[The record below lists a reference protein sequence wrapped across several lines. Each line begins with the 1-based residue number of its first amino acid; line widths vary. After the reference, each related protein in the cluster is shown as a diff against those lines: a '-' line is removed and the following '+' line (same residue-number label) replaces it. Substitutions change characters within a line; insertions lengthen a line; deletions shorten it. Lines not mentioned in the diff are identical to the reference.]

1 MTFLIYA
8 IWTFA
13 REYRKDKKKEQERKS
28 TFNQTAENL
37 SNGQQK
43 TVRIKTRQIDGT
55 KVAPID
61 QNGLTKEDGGVGG
74 KVSSDKNT
82 QVMPVAAINQE
93 NERSA
98 RAQKAWSS
106 EE

>member
-1 MTFLIYA
+1 MVAVNSFGFFALIVSLVVLHPKC
-8 IWTFA
+8 
-13 REYRKDKKKEQERKS
+13 RKKM
-28 TFNQTAENL
+28 
-37 SNGQQK
+37 
-43 TVRIKTRQIDGT
+43 KTRQIDTCRT
-55 KVAPID
+55 KVALID
-61 QNGLTKEDGGVGG
+61 QNGLTKEDRGVGR
-74 KVSSDKNT
+74 KVSSDKNTVHT